1 MSPRKEIIGDCELW
15 LGDCRTIIPTL
26 GKIDAVV
33 TDPPYGIGWT
43 RGVNKAR
50 NSKAHDGIQNDQD
63 TLARDTVLNFVDAPA
78 VVFGSFYAP
87 FPSNI
92 KQVLVWNKPP
102 DSGLVGSVTGFRR
115 DAEPIFL
122 VGDWPIR
129 TVERSSVLR
138 TLRGQSC
145 IVSETGHPHTKP
157 VDLMRELIGLTPFG
171 TILDPFMGSGT
182 TGVACVKLGRKFI
195 GIEIEPRYFDIAC
208 RRIEQAYA
216 QPDLF
221 VQPPQPKPV
230 QASLFEAAE

>member
-1 MSPRKEIIGDCELW
+1 MTRVETIGNCQLI
-15 LGDCRTIIPTL
+15 LGDCREVLPTL
-26 GKIDAVV
+26 GKVDAVV
-33 TDPPYGIGWT
+33 TDPPYGIGWK
-43 RGVNKAR
+43 RGVNNAR
-50 NSKAHDGIQNDQD
+50 NSKSHDGIQNDED
-63 TLARDTVLNFVDAPA
+63 TSARDEILEAIDVPA

-87 FPSNI
+87 FPGRT

-122 VGDWPIR
+122 VGEWPTR
-129 TVERSSVLR
+129 TVERSSVLK

-182 TGVACVKLGRKFI
+182 TGVACVKLGRRFI
-195 GIEIEPRYFDIAC
+195 GIEIEPKYFDIAC
-208 RRIEQAYA
+208 RRIEEATK

-221 VQPPQPKPV
+221 IEQPRPKAE
-230 QASLFEAAE
+230 QLSLLGAAE